1 MSEIGNL
8 AVIAGG
14 GALPMHVVEGA
25 KAAGIPVRVAQIAGQ
40 GESGRFGVTTREF
53 PLAAFGAL
61 SQWLRD
67 GGTTHVC
74 FAGQVARPDFSALK
88 PDRKA
93 LKYMPSVAKA
103 SRRGDE
109 ALLQAVVAAFEAEGF
124 AIVSPQSIAK
134 TLLAP
139 EGRVGRVTIPAGARE
154 DILKACETARE
165 MGRLD
170 IGQAAVVCDGVVLAV
185 EAQEGTAAMLRRVAA
200 LPVAVRGTPAL
211 RKGILA
217 KMLKP
222 GQDGR
227 TDLPT
232 IGVETVQLAA
242 AAGIAGIVV
251 EAGRAFILEREA
263 MVELADREGMFVMG
277 LPE

>member
-8 AVIAGG
+8 TVIAGG
-14 GALPMHVVEGA
+14 GALPLHVVEGA
-25 KAAGIPVRVAQIAGQ
+25 KAAGIPVRVAQLAGQ
-40 GESGRFGVTTREF
+40 GSSGRFGVTTREF

-74 FAGQVARPDFSALK
+74 FAGNVARPDFGQLK

-103 SRRGDE
+103 ARRGDE
-109 ALLQAVVAAFEAEGF
+109 ALLQAVVAAFETEGF
-124 AIVSPQSIAK
+124 AIVPPQELAK
-134 TLLAP
+134 HLLAP
-139 EGRVGRVTIPAGARE
+139 EGRIGRVTIPAGARE

-165 MGRLD
+165 MGHLD

-185 EAQEGTAAMLRRVAA
+185 EAQEGTAEMLRRVGS
-200 LPVAVRGTPAL
+200 LPAAVRGTPDL

-222 GQDGR
+222 KQDGR

-232 IGVETVQLAA
+232 VGVETVELAA

-251 EAGRAFILEREA
+251 EAGKAFILDREA